1 MKKIIIA
8 LLLAFILLPAR
19 AQDVTIVPELQDDF
33 SNIDTL
39 PQPKKFKSRHM
50 FGVKYSYDLCT
61 VQANPNIGQS
71 YITSPMNFEVAYTYY
86 SALWDYVNIFGLQ
99 IGARYAKQ
107 GYASEY
113 RGWGEKNTII
123 EFPFLAQVH
132 IDGGP
137 VRFLI
142 DLGPYYGY
150 KLDTDRETG
159 FDQYDI
165 RHDYGIMGGAG
176 IGFVFLKNLE
186 LHLEGR
192 YKYSLCSMY
201 HTNKFSDLYWML
213 AYPRNIIISAG
224 VFYNLW

>member
-1 MKKIIIA
+1 M
-8 LLLAFILLPAR
+8 
-19 AQDVTIVPELQDDF
+19 
-33 SNIDTL
+33 
-39 PQPKKFKSRHM
+39 
-50 FGVKYSYDLCT
+50 
-61 VQANPNIGQS
+61 
-71 YITSPMNFEVAYTYY
+71 
-86 SALWDYVNIFGLQ
+86 
-99 IGARYAKQ
+99 
-107 GYASEY
+107 
-113 RGWGEKNTII
+113 
-123 EFPFLAQVH
+123 
-132 IDGGP
+132 
-137 VRFLI
+137 RFLI

-150 KLDTDRETG
+150 RLDTNREGG

-176 IGFVFLKNLE
+176 IGFVFLKNIE